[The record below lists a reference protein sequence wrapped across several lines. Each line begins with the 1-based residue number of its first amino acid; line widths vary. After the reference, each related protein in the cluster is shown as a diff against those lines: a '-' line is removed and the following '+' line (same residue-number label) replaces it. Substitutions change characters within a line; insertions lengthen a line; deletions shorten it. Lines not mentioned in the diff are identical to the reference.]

1 MLANSGIPIHPAVP
15 GIMAKVISAPAIQL
29 PIIMTNDALEAYDS
43 LMARSKDIFV
53 LGSSISILHW
63 DMETKMPPRGL
74 GMRAEQLSA
83 LELLIHKKIT
93 DPEIARLLEVC
104 EREAGAFD
112 PIKARNL
119 SLLRKSYNESARLP
133 DALVA
138 ETARHQTICNGS
150 WKKAKAA
157 KDFKMF
163 SDDLAKMI
171 ELRKQAAAILMEVK
185 GSKTP
190 YDALLDQFEPNM
202 TAERIDAVFRELRD
216 GLIKLIDK
224 VQSSPTKPDLS
235 LLGRN
240 IPVDVQRKISTEAM
254 SFIGYDTVSPE
265 AGGRLDETEHPFTT
279 GSYDDVRITTHY
291 YEDRFFSSLFSVMHE
306 GGHALYD
313 QGIPREWMYQPIG
326 TPCSYGIH
334 ESQSR
339 FVENVVG
346 RSPEFLNYA
355 LPRFR
360 KLYPKGFKGMKNKEI
375 IAAANAVN
383 PSKIRVEADEVTYA
397 LHVIVRFE
405 IEKDIFA
412 GKVTVDEL
420 PQLWNQKYS
429 DYLGV
434 RIENDAEGVLQD
446 THWSGGAFGYF
457 PSYALGNIYSG
468 MFLDK
473 MQKDLPQ
480 WRKGVRNGD
489 FAPVLQ
495 WLRSNVHSKGDLYD
509 PADLIRVVTG
519 KEITVTPFLRYLE
532 RKMSKIY
539 GF

>member
-1 MLANSGIPIHPAVP
+1 MTGNDNGAY
-15 GIMAKVISAPAIQL
+15 SA
-29 PIIMTNDALEAYDS
+29 
-43 LMARSKDIFV
+43 LMERSKEIFV
-53 LGSSISILHW
+53 LGSAASILHW
-63 DMETKMPPRGL
+63 DMETKMPPKAL

-83 LELLIHKKIT
+83 MELLIHKKLT
-93 DPEIARLLEVC
+93 DPEISRLLEAC
-104 EREAGAFD
+104 EKDLGSFD
-112 PIKARNL
+112 MFQKRNL
-119 SLLRKSYNESARLP
+119 HLLRKGYDESARIP
-133 DALVA
+133 DALVM
-138 ETARHQTICNGS
+138 ETAKHSTMCNGS

-163 SDDLAKMI
+163 RDDLGRMI
-171 ELRKQAAAILMEVK
+171 ELREQAADILMQVK

-202 TAERIDAVFRELRD
+202 TAVRIEEVFADLRN

-224 VQSSPTKPDLS
+224 VRSSDIKPDLS
-235 LLGRN
+235 VLSRKVP
-240 IPVDVQRKISTEAM
+240 IDMQRKISIDAM
-254 SFIGYDTVSPE
+254 NFIGYDTISDK

-279 GSYDDVRITTHY
+279 GTYDDVRITTHY

-360 KLYPKGFKGMKNKEI
+360 KFSSMPFKGLKNREL

-397 LHVIVRFE
+397 LHVIIRFE

-412 GKVTVDEL
+412 HKVTVDEL
-420 PQLWNQKYS
+420 PQLWNQKYA
-429 DYLGV
+429 DYLGMK
-434 RIENDAEGVLQD
+434 IENDAEGVLQD

-468 MFLDK
+468 MFLDQ

-480 WRKGVRNGD
+480 WRKGIKKGD
-489 FAPVLQ
+489 FVPVLQ
-495 WLRSNVHSKGDLYD
+495 WLRTNVHSKGDLYD
-509 PADLIRVVTG
+509 PADLIREVTG
-519 KEITVTPFLRYLE
+519 KEITVAPFLKYLE

>member
-1 MLANSGIPIHPAVP
+1 MTPNDS
-15 GIMAKVISAPAIQL
+15 SA
-29 PIIMTNDALEAYDS
+29 YS
-43 LMARSKDIFV
+43 VLMERSKEMFV
-53 LGSSISILHW
+53 LGSATDVLYW
-63 DMETKMPPRGL
+63 DMETKMPPRAL
-74 GMRAEQLSA
+74 AMRGEQLSA
-83 LELLIHKKIT
+83 MELLIHKKLT
-93 DPEIARLLEVC
+93 DPEIPRLLEQC
-104 EREAGAFD
+104 EKDQGSFD
-112 PIKARNL
+112 VLQKRNVHL
-119 SLLRKSYNESARLP
+119 FRKSYNESAKLP
-133 DALVA
+133 DSLVT
-138 ETARHQTICNGS
+138 ETAKHRTQCNGS

-163 SDDLAKMI
+163 RDDLAKMI
-171 ELRKQAAAILMEVK
+171 ELREQAADILMQVK
-185 GSKTP
+185 GTKTP

-202 TAERIDAVFRELRD
+202 TAERINEIFAGLRD

-224 VQSSPTKPDLS
+224 VQGADFKPDLS
-235 LLGRN
+235 IMSLKVP
-240 IPVDVQRKISTEAM
+240 IEVQRKISIDAM
-254 SFIGYDTVSPE
+254 NFIGYDTMSE
-265 AGGRLDETEHPFTT
+265 KAGGRLDETEHPFTVGT
-279 GSYDDVRITTHY
+279 YDDVRITTHY

-313 QGIPREWMYQPIG
+313 QGIPREWMFQPIG

-339 FVENVVG
+339 FVENIVG

-360 KLYPKGFKGMKNKEI
+360 KFSSRSFKGSKNKDI

-397 LHVIVRFE
+397 LHVIIRFE

-412 GKVTVDEL
+412 HKLTVDEL
-420 PQLWNQKYS
+420 PQAWNQKYA

-434 RIENDAEGVLQD
+434 KIENDGEGVLQD
-446 THWSGGAFGYF
+446 THWSGGSFGYF

-473 MQKDLPQ
+473 MNKDVPQ
-480 WRKGVRNGD
+480 WKKGLRKGE
-489 FAPVLQ
+489 FSPVLQ
-495 WLRSNVHSKGDLYD
+495 WLGKNVHSKGDLYD
-509 PADLIRVVTG
+509 PADLIREVTG
-519 KEITVTPFLRYLE
+519 KELTISPFLKYLE
-532 RKMSKIY
+532 EKMSKIY

>member
-1 MLANSGIPIHPAVP
+1 
-15 GIMAKVISAPAIQL
+15 
-29 PIIMTNDALEAYDS
+29 
-43 LMARSKDIFV
+43 
-53 LGSSISILHW
+53 
-63 DMETKMPPRGL
+63 
-74 GMRAEQLSA
+74 
-83 LELLIHKKIT
+83 
-93 DPEIARLLEVC
+93 
-104 EREAGAFD
+104 
-112 PIKARNL
+112 
-119 SLLRKSYNESARLP
+119 
-133 DALVA
+133 
-138 ETARHQTICNGS
+138 
-150 WKKAKAA
+150 
-157 KDFKMF
+157 
-163 SDDLAKMI
+163 
-171 ELRKQAAAILMEVK
+171 
-185 GSKTP
+185 
-190 YDALLDQFEPNM
+190 M
-202 TAERIDAVFRELRD
+202 TAERIDEVFKEMRE
-216 GLIKLIDK
+216 GLIKLMDK
-224 VQSSPTKPDLS
+224 VLSSDTKPDLS
-235 LLGRN
+235 VLERKV
-240 IPVDVQRKISTEAM
+240 PVDVQRRVSSDAM
-254 SFIGYDTVSPE
+254 AFIGYDTTSPE

-279 GSYDDVRITTHY
+279 GSFDDVRITTHY

-313 QGIPREWMYQPIG
+313 QGIPREWMYQPVG

-339 FVENVVG
+339 FVENIVG

-360 KLYPKGFKGMKNKEI
+360 KFSPRSFKGLKNKDI

-412 GKVTVDEL
+412 GKVSVDEL

-434 RIENDAEGVLQD
+434 KIENDAEGVLQD

-473 MQKDLPQ
+473 MQKDVPQ
-480 WRKGVRNGD
+480 WRKGVRGGD

-495 WLRSNVHSKGDLYD
+495 WLRTNVHSKGDLYD
-509 PADLIRVVTG
+509 PADLIKAVTS
-519 KEITVTPFLRYLE
+519 KEITVAPFLKYLE

>member
-1 MLANSGIPIHPAVP
+1 MALSMIMGSNDSQSYAN
-15 GIMAKVISAPAIQL
+15 
-29 PIIMTNDALEAYDS
+29 
-43 LMARSKDIFV
+43 LMERSKDMFV
-53 LGSSISILHW
+53 LGTATSILHW
-63 DMETKMPPRGL
+63 DMETKMPPKGL

-83 LELLIHKKIT
+83 LELLVHKKMT
-93 DPEIARLLEVC
+93 DPEIARLLDAC
-104 EREAGAFD
+104 ESDLGTFD
-112 PIKARNL
+112 MVQKRNIHL
-119 SLLRKSYNESARLP
+119 MRKGYNESAKLP

-138 ETARHQTICNGS
+138 ETAKHQTICNGS
-150 WKKAKAA
+150 WKRAKAA

-163 SDDLAKMI
+163 RDDLAKMI
-171 ELRKQAAAILMEVK
+171 DLRKQAADILMEVK
-185 GSKTP
+185 GTKTP

-202 TAERIDAVFRELRD
+202 TAERIDEIFKELRD

-224 VQSSPTKPDLS
+224 VQASGTRPDLDI
-235 LLGRN
+235 LN
-240 IPVDVQRKISTEAM
+240 RKVPIEAQKRISEDAM
-254 SFIGYDTVSPE
+254 AFIKYDTTSPE
-265 AGGRLDETEHPFTT
+265 AAGRLDETEHPFTT

-313 QGIPREWMYQPIG
+313 QGIPREWMWQPVG

-346 RSPEFLNYA
+346 RSPEFLNYS

-360 KLYPKGFKGMKNKEI
+360 KISSRSFKGLKNKDL

-412 GKVTVDEL
+412 GKVSVDEL
-420 PQLWNQKYS
+420 PHVWNQKYAE
-429 DYLGV
+429 YLGV
-434 RIENDAEGVLQD
+434 KVENDAEGVLQD
-446 THWSGGAFGYF
+446 THWSGGSFGYF

-468 MFLDK
+468 MWLDK
-473 MQKDLPQ
+473 LQKDLPQ
-480 WRKGVRNGD
+480 WRKGIRNGD

-495 WLRSNVHSKGDLYD
+495 WLRGNIHSKGDLYD
-509 PADLIRVVTG
+509 PADLVREVTG
-519 KEITVTPFLRYLE
+519 KEISVAPFMRYLN

>member
-1 MLANSGIPIHPAVP
+1 MVATGQGPY
-15 GIMAKVISAPAIQL
+15 AI
-29 PIIMTNDALEAYDS
+29 
-43 LMARSKDIFV
+43 LMERCKEIFV
-53 LGSSISILHW
+53 LGSSVSILHW
-63 DMETKMPPRGL
+63 DMETKMPPKGL

-83 LELLIHKKIT
+83 LELLIHKKLT
-93 DPEIARLLEVC
+93 DPEIARLLEAC
-104 EREAGAFD
+104 EGETSSYDAVQ
-112 PIKARNL
+112 KRNVYL
-119 SLLRKSYNESARLP
+119 FRKSYDESARLP
-133 DALVA
+133 DALVS
-138 ETARHQTICNGS
+138 ETAKHSTMCNGS
-150 WKKAKAA
+150 WKKSKAA

-163 SDDLAKMI
+163 RNDLGRMI
-171 ELRKQAAAILMEVK
+171 ELREQAAEILKDVK
-185 GSKTP
+185 GSKTN
-190 YDALLDQFEPNM
+190 YDALLDQFEPKM
-202 TAERIDAVFRELRD
+202 TAERIDEVFKELRD

-224 VQSSPTKPDLS
+224 VRSSGTVPDLS
-235 LLGRN
+235 VLN
-240 IPVDVQRKISTEAM
+240 QKVPIDVQRKISTDAM
-254 SFIGYDTVSPE
+254 SFIGYDTTSPE

-313 QGIPREWMYQPIG
+313 QGIPNEWMYQPVG

-360 KLYPKGFKGMKNKEI
+360 KFSPKSFKGLKNKDI

-405 IEKDIFA
+405 VEKDIFA
-412 GKVTVDEL
+412 HKVTVDEL

-429 DYLGV
+429 DYLDV
-434 RIENDAEGVLQD
+434 KIENDAEGVLQD

-468 MFLDK
+468 MFLEK

-480 WRKGVRNGD
+480 WRKGVRNGE

-495 WLRSNVHSKGDLYD
+495 WLRTNVHSKGDMYD
-509 PADLIRVVTG
+509 PADLVREVTG
-519 KEITVTPFLRYLE
+519 KDITVAPFLKYLE